1 MNRTFR
7 EKKTLSLATA
17 LAIAGLPAMAAAQSS
32 ALEEVMV
39 TAQKLEQDLQSVP
52 VAVSAISAN
61 ELEQRNITRLDD
73 IESSVPSL
81 VIHENTGLSN
91 GAAIFIRGVGE
102 DDSRIGADPA
112 VALYIDDQYYGRQMG
127 ALMEL
132 IDIERVEVLR
142 GPQGTLYGRNSNGGA
157 IKVYSRRPSEDTEI
171 SVDATFGSDNLMV
184 GKFRAAGALTDNL
197 LGQFA
202 VGARRRDGFYE
213 GPGIDDELG
222 EVEQNFALAG
232 LTYLAGDWTF
242 DFKIDYTDDQS
253 DPNISNTAD
262 EGWRLSGPLLFPSS
276 EIVLG
281 IPGLWDNL
289 TQDDVYADTEIF
301 GSSLAID
308 GRLGEMDFKSITG
321 YRSTEGDMKTR
332 LGFYYEQDVEYTSFS
347 QEFQLSMV
355 DGEGFDWL
363 GGLYYYEENAEQYT
377 QFFFALSD
385 MDIETESVA
394 LFGQLYYNLGEATRL
409 TLGGRYTDEEKTLDG
424 TALDFSFTP
433 LANKE
438 TESDQNF
445 DYRVAIDHH
454 LSDDSMIYGS
464 VTSGSKAFG
473 WSSDNLAL
481 VDTEE
486 VTTYELGLRT
496 EFIDQNLRLNITGF
510 FNEYDDLQLNGT
522 LPNGQFSRFNV
533 PEVETMGVELE
544 SIWAPMEN
552 LRFDATLSWMD
563 GEYKEINEAFI
574 AATGA
579 GSEAEA
585 KRLEMKSVPEWSF
598 RLGVSYDILLGDN
611 GSLNLAADY
620 AYTDESYTLLSNTPT
635 SLREQTDIFNARIG
649 WVSASDRWTVAIW
662 GKNLSDEE
670 YIVAAVSDQVYPA
683 ALRTY
688 GIDLGLRF

>member
-1 MNRTFR
+1 MERRSINRNA
-7 EKKTLSLATA
+7 LSLATT
-17 LAIAGLPAMAAAQSS
+17 LAVMCMATSASAQNSG
-32 ALEEVMV
+32 LEEVLV

-52 VAVSAISAN
+52 VAVSAISAS
-61 ELEQRNITRLDD
+61 ELERRSITRLDD
-73 IESSVPSL
+73 IEASVPSL

-91 GAAIFIRGVGE
+91 GAAVFVRGVGE

-127 ALMEL
+127 ALMQLVE
-132 IDIERVEVLR
+132 IERVEVLR

-157 IKVYSRRPSEDTEI
+157 IKIYSRRPGEETEI
-171 SVDATFGSDNLMV
+171 SADATFGNENLMS
-184 GKFRAAGALTDNL
+184 GKFRVAGPLTDNL
-197 LGQFA
+197 LGQLA
-202 VGARRRDGFYE
+202 IGTRQRDGFYE

-222 EVEQNFALAG
+222 EVDQNFALAG
-232 LTYLAGDWTF
+232 LTWLAGDWAF
-242 DFKIDYTDDQS
+242 DLKLDYTDDQS
-253 DPNISNTAD
+253 DPNISNTAG

-276 EIVLG
+276 EIILG
-281 IPGLWDNL
+281 MPGLWDNL

-301 GSSLAID
+301 GTSLAIN
-308 GRLGEMDFKSITG
+308 GRVGEMDFKSITG
-321 YRSTEGDMKTR
+321 YRSTEGDLVTR

-347 QEFQLSMV
+347 QEFQLSQV

-385 MDIETESVA
+385 MDIDTESVA
-394 LFGQLYYNLGEATRL
+394 VFGQLYYNFGNDTRL
-409 TLGGRYTDEEKTLDG
+409 TLGGRYTDEEKELDG

-445 DYRVAIDHH
+445 DYRIALDHH

-464 VTSGSKAFG
+464 VTTGSKAFG

-496 EFIDQNLRLNITGF
+496 EFPDQNLRLNITGF
-510 FNEYDDLQLNGT
+510 FNEYDDLQTNGT

-544 SIWAPMEN
+544 SIWAPIEN

-563 GEYKEINEAFI
+563 GEYNEVNDAFLS
-574 AATGA
+574 ATGA
-579 GSEAEA
+579 GSESEA
-585 KRLEMKSVPEWSF
+585 KNLELKSLPEWSF
-598 RLGVSYDILLGDN
+598 RLGISYDILLGDN
-611 GSLNLAADY
+611 GNLNLAADY

-649 WVSASDRWTVAIW
+649 WVSASDRWTVALW
-662 GKNLSDEE
+662 GKNLSDED
-670 YIVAAVSDQVYPA
+670 YIVAAVSDQIYPA
-683 ALRTY
+683 APRTY
-688 GIDLGLRF
+688 GIDLGVRF